1 MILNFWIW
9 LLNFCKTFVVEF
21 RIIFISESESSV
33 SIGFGIISYPSVANI
48 YWNVHQLS
56 IFRTEQF
63 LLAFL
68 VGGKKKKIWFFW
80 LSTPAGR
87 VWKHKMLMSPHKH
100 IFPHFRY
107 ENEQYVN
114 FKAITKQ
121 NDLRYLWQWEIYGK
135 DSLKAI
141 EKIKDNVMIID
152 VAEAMLTCLVSLF
165 NIGKSQFT
173 SINLDL
179 HKCK

>member
-21 RIIFISESESSV
+21 RIILISESESSV

-56 IFRTEQF
+56 IFRPEQF

-68 VGGKKKKIWFFW
+68 VGGKIKKIWFFW

-87 VWKHKMLMSPHKH
+87 VWKPDIKCYCPLTCIHFPISVMKVSNMSISKLSQKDH
-100 IFPHFRY
+100 
-107 ENEQYVN
+107 
-114 FKAITKQ
+114 
-121 NDLRYLWQWEIYGK
+121 LRYLSEKYMERTAWRQ
-135 DSLKAI
+135 LK
-141 EKIKDNVMIID
+141 
-152 VAEAMLTCLVSLF
+152 ML
-165 NIGKSQFT
+165 NIMWW
-173 SINLDL
+173 
-179 HKCK
+179 